1 MLVHEAGLVF
11 LVLSAQPLALAPSI
25 PAPSLA
31 PAARGFAA
39 LDERVQSARETG
51 AILVARSIDSSAS
64 APLLAHL
71 ARRASAHGTPVLRA
85 RGHRHAPLWREIAQR
100 LSIAKLDCA
109 PLSCAAQIASAA
121 LARRAII
128 VAPLPAEGTWDRAV
142 AAELAQLESL
152 PLIVFVTDLE
162 TAAEDLHAETYEIA
176 PQLGSEDRERWL
188 EGVRLDAARTL
199 PYDDLTSLEAWWA
212 SARVAAPRTHVVDI
226 PESARPVATALLL
239 AGRSLPVSAL
249 VELGDVDALVASGGA
264 VVERGF
270 VTLAPEHDQVG
281 QPDEQAPARLLS
293 RIAETLATTFADD
306 PWALARAA
314 ELSLQ
319 SGDAKRADE
328 LCGRALER
336 ADESLARREIASC
349 WMSAVDAP
357 SVSSDVRL
365 ALARSASERA
375 LAAGEADE
383 AYRWAKRAASGE
395 GGLLLL
401 GRAAVAMGDLVAAKV
416 ALERGLEASS
426 DEDERCRIAAELAEV
441 GYLSG
446 DYETAEVE
454 ANRALA
460 ASRVRTRLR
469 ARNTLGKLL
478 LAASR
483 WDDAERHFT
492 EDGAVAAAA
501 GARTDE
507 LRAHVNRGIAVLSR
521 GKVEE
526 AQSVFQMVLDEG
538 ERLNDARACAFA
550 LDNLAVTAM
559 WRHEYGLAL
568 ELYERTLK
576 LRLRLGHRLTTALN
590 IANIAEL
597 RAKLGLLAH
606 AEHGVAFGRRLLGP
620 GMPPRRSAHFAVVAA
635 RVALARGRV
644 TDAQRE
650 VSHAIASH
658 GAPDCSD
665 YVGEAYRIAARIALD
680 DGDVPRALAAVS
692 AARQLASKDPAH
704 AEVAVLTA
712 ICARAEG
719 TLTDAILDHALHLA
733 RTAGEEETLIEAHL
747 LAHDHYRADQV
758 ERARAHAQQAISLRE
773 TVSDTL
779 GGEVRASYLARPG
792 FARLDALVAEL
803 GSTLTTMA
811 ASANAQDGDASPSTQ
826 RSPRAA
832 TYVREIVGDDPAI
845 RGLIAAI
852 RKVGKS
858 DGTVLIRGESGTGK
872 ELVAE
877 GLHRASERA
886 AGPFVAVNC
895 AALVET
901 LLLSELFGHE
911 KGAFT
916 GASARRR
923 GRFELAEG
931 GTLFLDEIGD
941 ISPRTQVALLRVLQE
956 RTYERVGG
964 TTPIR
969 ANCRIICAT
978 HRDLKAMV
986 ERGEFR
992 EDLYYRLRG
1001 ITLEVPALRNR
1012 IGDVPRIAEN
1022 LLGRIAAERG
1032 EGMKALAPEAIEL
1045 LQRHRWAGN
1054 IRELENA
1061 LRAAS
1066 LFAEGSTISQQD
1078 LVDNVEDLRGL
1089 ATEPRTSR
1097 ASVAVLPLSSA
1108 RVSEVEVDEVPD
1120 AETDEEAPLP
1130 PGEAGPTA
1138 VAYACVRQGT
1148 VSLSD
1153 LKRQIERDCIAR
1165 ALAETRG
1172 NITKAAN
1179 LLGMKRPRLSQLVK
1193 QYGLAVI
1200 SSES

>member
-1 MLVHEAGLVF
+1 
-11 LVLSAQPLALAPSI
+11 LSAPALRPLAPSI

-39 LDERVQSARETG
+39 LDERVLSTREGG
-51 AILVARSIDSSAS
+51 AVLVARVIDPTTVSAVLS
-64 APLLAHL
+64 HV
-71 ARRASAHGTPVLRA
+71 ARRAGTPGATVLRA
-85 RGHRHAPLWREIAQR
+85 RGQRHAPLWREIAQR
-100 LSIAKLDCA
+100 LSITKLDCA
-109 PLSCAAQIASAA
+109 PLACAMQIASAA
-121 LARRAII
+121 LAKRAVI
-128 VAPLPAEGTWDRAV
+128 VAPLPTAGSWDRAV
-142 AAELAQLESL
+142 AAEIAQLDAM
-152 PLIVFVTDLE
+152 PLVVFVADHGDE
-162 TAAEDLHAETYEIA
+162 AEDLQAETYEIA
-176 PQLGSEDRERWL
+176 PQLDASDRERWL
-188 EGVRLDAARTL
+188 EGARLDAARTL
-199 PYDDLTSLEAWWA
+199 PYDDLTSLEAWWTA
-212 SARVAAPRTHVVDI
+212 ARAATPRATTPVVPSAAAPI
-226 PESARPVATALLL
+226 ATALTL
-239 AGRSLPVSAL
+239 AGRSLPVSTL
-249 VELGDVDALVASGGA
+249 VPLGDLDALVAAGVA
-264 VVERGF
+264 TVERGL
-270 VTLAPEHDQVG
+270 VTLDHEVS
-281 QPDEQAPARLLS
+281 APAADATMGAHVALS
-293 RIAETLATTFADD
+293 LVDAFGDD

-314 ELSLQ
+314 ELFLVA
-319 SGDAKRADE
+319 GDTKRADE
-328 LCGRALER
+328 TYGEALRR
-336 ADESLARREIASC
+336 ADESLARREIAEC
-349 WMSAVDAP
+349 WMTAVDAAP
-357 SVSSDVRL
+357 ADVQL
-365 ALARSASERA
+365 VLARSGAERA

-383 AYRWAKRAASGE
+383 AYRWAKRASAGE
-395 GGLLLL
+395 GGHLLL
-401 GRAAVAMGDLVAAKV
+401 GRAAIAMGDLVAAKV
-416 ALERGLEASS
+416 ALERGRDALATKG
-426 DEDERCRIAAELAEV
+426 DEDERARIVAELAEV
-441 GYLSG
+441 AYLAG
-446 DYETAEVE
+446 DHDA
-454 ANRALA
+454 A
-460 ASRVRTRLR
+460 ASEAAEALTAKNPRTRLR

-483 WDDAERHFT
+483 WDEAERHFT
-492 EDGAVAAAA
+492 EDAAAASAA

-521 GKVEE
+521 GKIEE
-526 AQSVFQMVLDEG
+526 AQSVFEMVLEEG
-538 ERLNDARACAFA
+538 ERLRDARAAAFA

-590 IANIAEL
+590 IANVAEL

-620 GMPPRRSAHFAVVAA
+620 GMPPRRAAHFAVVAA
-635 RVALARGRV
+635 RVALARGR
-644 TDAQRE
+644 TSDAQRE
-650 VSHAIASH
+650 VSHVIAAH
-658 GAPDCSD
+658 GSPDCTD
-665 YVGEAYRIAARIALD
+665 YVGEAYRVAARIALD

-704 AEVAVLTA
+704 AEVAVLSA
-712 ICARAEG
+712 ACARAEG
-719 TLTDAILDHALHLA
+719 TLTDAMLDHALKLA

-747 LAHDHYRADQV
+747 LAYDHFQAEAQL
-758 ERARAHAQQAISLRE
+758 ERARAHAQQALALRDA
-773 TVSDTL
+773 VAATL
-779 GGEVRASYLARPG
+779 RGEVRTSYLARAG
-792 FARLDALVAEL
+792 SARLDALVAEL
-803 GSTLTTMA
+803 GSGEVVLLA
-811 ASANAQDGDASPSTQ
+811 EGSGDEASPSTQ
-826 RSPRAA
+826 RSPRGAS
-832 TYVREIVGDDPAI
+832 YVREIVGDDPAI
-845 RGLIAAI
+845 RGLLAAI
-852 RKVGKS
+852 KKVGKS

-886 AGPFVAVNC
+886 NGPFVAVNC

-916 GASARRR
+916 GAAARRR

-956 RTYERVGG
+956 RTFERVGG
-964 TTPIR
+964 TTAIR

-1012 IGDVPRIAEN
+1012 LGDLPRIAEN

-1032 EGMKALAPEAIEL
+1032 EAMKSLHVDAIEL
-1045 LQRHRWAGN
+1045 LQRHRWSGN
-1054 IRELENA
+1054 VRELENA

-1066 LFAEGSTISQQD
+1066 LFAEGAMITAQD
-1078 LVDNVEDLRGL
+1078 LTENVEDLRNL
-1089 ATEPRTSR
+1089 ASTPIERTSR
-1097 ASVAVLPLSSA
+1097 PSVVPLRSA
-1108 RVSEVEVDEVPD
+1108 ESGRLSEVEITIDD
-1120 AETDEEAPLP
+1120 AEGSDEEAPLP

-1138 VAYACVRQGT
+1138 VAYACVRQGAI
-1148 VSLSD
+1148 SLSD

-1193 QYGLAVI
+1193 QYGLAVV

>member
-1 MLVHEAGLVF
+1 M
-11 LVLSAQPLALAPSI
+11 SAQALNPLSPSI

-39 LDERVQSARETG
+39 LDERVISARDVG
-51 AILVARSIDSSAS
+51 AVLVARAIDPTTTSA
-64 APLLAHL
+64 LLAHV
-71 ARRASAHGTPVLRA
+71 ARRAAHTSSSVLRA
-85 RGHRHAPLWREIAQR
+85 RGQRHAPLWREIAQR

-109 PLSCAAQIASAA
+109 PLACAMQIASAA
-121 LARRAII
+121 LAKRATI
-128 VAPLPAEGTWDRAV
+128 VAPLPAAGSWDRAV
-142 AAELAQLESL
+142 AAEIAQLDAM
-152 PLIVFVTDLE
+152 PLVVFVTTHDDEAADLG
-162 TAAEDLHAETYEIA
+162 AETYEIA
-176 PQLGSEDRERWL
+176 PQLGDTDRERWL
-188 EGVRLDAARTL
+188 EGVRLDAARNV
-199 PYDDLTSLEAWWA
+199 PFDDLKSLEAWWA
-212 SARVAAPRTHVVDI
+212 AARTAEPRTAAPQIPMAAKPVAA
-226 PESARPVATALLL
+226 ALVL
-239 AGRSLPVSAL
+239 AGRSLPVSSVAG
-249 VELGDVDALVASGGA
+249 LGDLDALVGA
-264 VVERGF
+264 GLATVERGL
-270 VTLAPEHDQVG
+270 VTLDVEA
-281 QPDEQAPARLLS
+281 S
-293 RIAETLATTFADD
+293 AEADASLGAHVATSLTESFGDD

-314 ELSLQ
+314 ELFLVA
-319 SGDAKRADE
+319 GDVKRADDTYGE
-328 LCGRALER
+328 ALRR
-336 ADESLARREIASC
+336 ADESLARREIAEC
-349 WMSAVDAP
+349 WMSAVDAAAP
-357 SVSSDVRL
+357 AVQL
-365 ALARSASERA
+365 GLARSAAERA

-383 AYRWAKRAASGE
+383 AYRWAKRASSGE
-395 GGLLLL
+395 GGHLLL

-416 ALERGLEASS
+416 ALERGRDALSANAT
-426 DEDERCRIAAELAEV
+426 DEDERCRIVAELAEV
-441 GYLSG
+441 AYLGG
-446 DYETAEVE
+446 DHETAEVE
-454 ANRALA
+454 ATHALEA
-460 ASRVRTRLR
+460 KNPRTRLR

-478 LAASR
+478 LGASR

-492 EDGAVAAAA
+492 EDAAEAQAV
-501 GARTDE
+501 GARIDE

-521 GKVEE
+521 GKIEE
-526 AQSVFQMVLDEG
+526 AQRVFEMALAEG
-538 ERLNDARACAFA
+538 ERLGDARAAAFA

-590 IANIAEL
+590 IANVAEL

-620 GMPPRRSAHFAVVAA
+620 GMPPRRAAHFAVVAA
-635 RVALARGRV
+635 RVALARGR
-644 TDAQRE
+644 TSDAQRE
-650 VSHAIASH
+650 VSHVIASH
-658 GAPDCSD
+658 GSPDCTD
-665 YVGEAYRIAARIALD
+665 YVGEAYRVAARIALD

-692 AARQLASKDPAH
+692 AARQLAAKDPAH
-704 AEVAVLTA
+704 AEVAVLATA
-712 ICARAEG
+712 CARAEG
-719 TLTDAILDHALHLA
+719 TLTDAMLDHALKLA

-747 LAHDHYRADQV
+747 LAYDHFQAGGHI
-758 ERARAHAQQAISLRE
+758 ERARAHAQQAVALRD
-773 TVSDTL
+773 TVAGTL
-779 GGEVRASYLARPG
+779 RGEVRTSYLARAG
-792 FARLDALVAEL
+792 FARLELLVAEL
-803 GSTLTTMA
+803 AELG
-811 ASANAQDGDASPSTQ
+811 ANAVSGDSAGNDDASPSTQ
-826 RSPRAA
+826 RSPRGAS
-832 TYVREIVGDDPAI
+832 YVREIVGDDPAI
-845 RGLIAAI
+845 RGLLAAI
-852 RKVGKS
+852 KKVGKS

-886 AGPFVAVNC
+886 NGPFVAVNC

-916 GASARRR
+916 GAAARRR

-956 RTYERVGG
+956 RTFERVGG
-964 TTPIR
+964 TTAIR

-1012 IGDVPRIAEN
+1012 LGDLPRIAEN

-1032 EGMKALAPEAIEL
+1032 EAMKSLAGDSVEL
-1045 LQRHRWAGN
+1045 LQRHRWPGN
-1054 IRELENA
+1054 VRELENA

-1066 LFAEGSTISQQD
+1066 LFAEGGAITTAD
-1078 LVDNVEDLRGL
+1078 LTENVEDLRGL
-1089 ATEPRTSR
+1089 AAQPERVSRTSV
-1097 ASVAVLPLSSA
+1097 SVLPLRPADSG
-1108 RVSEVEVDEVPD
+1108 RLSEVEIVVEEEGEPVDD
-1120 AETDEEAPLP
+1120 DAPLP

-1148 VSLSD
+1148 ISLSD

-1193 QYGLAVI
+1193 QYGLAVV